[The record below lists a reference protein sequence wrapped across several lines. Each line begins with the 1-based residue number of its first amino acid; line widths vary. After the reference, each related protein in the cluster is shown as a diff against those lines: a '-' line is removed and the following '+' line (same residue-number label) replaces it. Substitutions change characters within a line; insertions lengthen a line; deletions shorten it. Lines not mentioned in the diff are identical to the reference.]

1 MSKELLKITEVFRV
15 DSEQEA
21 GTVMDEETLKAKE
34 KGYKVVKLEKK
45 YKTKKQ
51 KGEVV
56 EDWYLVTIEKS
67 FEE

>member
-34 KGYKVVKLEKK
+34 KRL
-45 YKTKKQ
+45 
-51 KGEVV
+51 
-56 EDWYLVTIEKS
+56 
-67 FEE
+67 